1 MSARNIKILEAAG
14 QLFARYGVSK
24 TTMNDI
30 ARDAGVARQTL
41 YNAYPS
47 KDEVL
52 RAVIRLDIEETH
64 RAVVT
69 AWDEA
74 GGLGE
79 KLDIFFNA
87 GPLKWYDMV
96 QSSPDMAELFDGLH
110 KVAKVEL
117 DQAAA
122 LWTASFADA
131 LAKEGVSE
139 ARRDGLADFIYSTSG
154 NAKYN
159 AQDRTVVET
168 RLAMLKAS
176 VLALTNGADQP
187 AG

>member
-1 MSARNIKILEAAG
+1 
-14 QLFARYGVSK
+14 
-24 TTMNDI
+24 
-30 ARDAGVARQTL
+30 
-41 YNAYPS
+41 
-47 KDEVL
+47 
-52 RAVIRLDIEETH
+52 
-64 RAVVT
+64 
-69 AWDEA
+69 
-74 GGLGE
+74 
-79 KLDIFFNA
+79 
-87 GPLKWYDMV
+87 MV
-96 QSSPDMAELFDGLH
+96 QSSPDMAELLDGLH

-122 LWTASFADA
+122 LWPASFADA
-131 LAKEGVSE
+131 LAKEGVWE